1 MRKLVAVVLGLGLVT
16 AAFAGLALAM
26 VLGLLTASVM
36 VVARATGHLQPVR
49 VNATHSR
56 ADARNGAQ
64 RDFRIWDDGRGKIID
79 M

>member
-36 VVARATGHLQPVR
+36 LVARATGRLQPVR
-49 VNATHSR
+49 VNTTRTRTDAQIGR
-56 ADARNGAQ
+56 AHV
-64 RDFRIWDDGRGKIID
+64 
-79 M
+79 